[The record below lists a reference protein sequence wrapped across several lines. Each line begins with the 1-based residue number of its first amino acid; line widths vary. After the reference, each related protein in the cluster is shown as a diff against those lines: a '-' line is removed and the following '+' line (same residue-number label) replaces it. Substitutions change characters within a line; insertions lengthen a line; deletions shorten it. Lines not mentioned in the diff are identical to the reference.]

1 MQGISII
8 VVIIS
13 IILTAFPSI
22 AVAGKLLLWGMVF
35 IQIFRQQFSDTEWK
49 FNTSNIYLIFLL
61 LAWMLIRAQN
71 VFGLQNF
78 MMFALL
84 MFCYISSFK
93 FKTISRIWLNIIF
106 VFVVVCSL
114 VFQVI
119 GENYING
126 NIGALITLILSALM
140 YIYFPK
146 RRVSIIILALI
157 TIIMYGSR
165 SVILSFGLSLM
176 VIFCVT
182 RLKIK
187 LGFIMAAL
195 TITIGATIYTYW
207 DLMMSADFNAMIFE
221 KTGKNFQ
228 SGRNLIWGAIFDY
241 MKGVIDYCCQDKKVY
256 DEISNQRLVSGVN
269 CDGENAFAEFLAT
282 KKSYKKTDGMNFYQ
296 YVQSF
301 SPEENITPQK
311 AHEVALEFAE
321 RAWTGYEVLVATHCD
336 VQHTHS
342 HFVINSVSFENGKKL
357 RQNPNTLNPLRALS
371 DEICRQHNL
380 STLESYSKNGI
391 KISTREYR
399 TAVKGQSWKFK
410 LMNDIDKAMNISGS
424 KEDFINA
431 MSIMGYS
438 VTWTD
443 DRKYITYQC
452 PNKMKCRDIKLH
464 NEKYLKGSME
474 NEFRYRQEQ
483 YFRKSQTEEQQ
494 LTDGDRTTIGRKMDH
509 SQ

>member
-1 MQGISII
+1 MATVTYIRESKQSIS
-8 VVIIS
+8 
-13 IILTAFPSI
+13 A
-22 AVAGKLLLWGMVF
+22 
-35 IQIFRQQFSDTEWK
+35 
-49 FNTSNIYLIFLL
+49 
-61 LAWMLIRAQN
+61 
-71 VFGLQNF
+71 
-78 MMFALL
+78 
-84 MFCYISSFK
+84 
-93 FKTISRIWLNIIF
+93 
-106 VFVVVCSL
+106 
-114 VFQVI
+114 
-119 GENYING
+119 
-126 NIGALITLILSALM
+126 
-140 YIYFPK
+140 
-146 RRVSIIILALI
+146 
-157 TIIMYGSR
+157 
-165 SVILSFGLSLM
+165 
-176 VIFCVT
+176 
-182 RLKIK
+182 
-187 LGFIMAAL
+187 
-195 TITIGATIYTYW
+195 
-207 DLMMSADFNAMIFE
+207 
-221 KTGKNFQ
+221 
-228 SGRNLIWGAIFDY
+228 

-301 SPEENITPQK
+301 SPEENITPHQ
-311 AHEVALEFAE
+311 AHEIAIEFAE
-321 RAWTGYEVLVATHCD
+321 KAWTGYEVLVATHCD
-336 VQHTHS
+336 AQHIHS

-357 RQNPNTLNPLRALS
+357 RQNPNTLKSLRALS
-371 DEICRQHNL
+371 DEICGQHNL
-380 STLESYSKNGI
+380 STLEPYSKEGM

-464 NEKYLKGSME
+464 NDKYLKGSME

-494 LTDGDRTTIGRKMDH
+494 FTYCDRTALRRNESNLNSFSSERGRTQSVENGNNISAGAVQPDFKNFDGRPDGGLSGENSGNQQRQYEINLTELSDGAEESFGTDAERNQVCANADDRIYPTGWEDSRRIFEQHLAERSTTGVSDIRNGEEVNSADSLKMDSDNH
-509 SQ
+509 TVLGGINSLAESLSRIIDDESEDEEERRKRITAEQNGSDIGTAIGLVAGIFAGAISKEENIEYEDEEMGFNLNM